1 MRMFS
6 RPGLG
11 AGVGSA
17 DTGQSFVQSDGPLIA
32 LSVSYV
38 ASTVQM
44 RGDQKGISPFR
55 GTME

>member
-1 MRMFS
+1 MFS